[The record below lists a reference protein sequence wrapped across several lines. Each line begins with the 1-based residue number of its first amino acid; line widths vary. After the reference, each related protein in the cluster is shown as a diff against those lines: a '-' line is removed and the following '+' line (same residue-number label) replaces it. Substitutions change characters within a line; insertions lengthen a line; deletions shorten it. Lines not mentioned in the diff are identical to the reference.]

1 MSLKEKFDGIAAQG
15 ATVGAKPY
23 LVLDTAW
30 QQELATFIRDKG
42 PEGWEPLLGSPG
54 ERKQDAHYRTP
65 LLVDLTVHSEALDI
79 WLEEGFPEKL
89 GIVVFSKATI
99 EELRTSLKRFISVFT
114 PESRKLVY
122 LRFYDARVLYCF
134 LRFGFA
140 EQWQDFFKN
149 IELIAAPYDYTTSFA
164 IYRLRDD
171 VLRVGVETQDGKDY
185 RWFTHENKDRA
196 VQNYRATFPFREI
209 EQRQFDDMMF
219 CAQQSFYHEIEQF
232 LRKAFPRETKG
243 IQRKDLIEFIGEAQK
258 HADKQGYNDETCFFY
273 WAVLSFMG
281 GLTFYEMDEVAKV
294 LQDSGL
300 TKETQ
305 LADIVYF
312 SGIEQS
318 NQNLIELGELV
329 SVEISDKDGNKV
341 KMGKWDFIARNN

>member
-30 QQELATFIRDKG
+30 QQELATSIRDKG

-243 IQRKDLIEFIGEAQK
+243 IQRKDLIEFIGQQDKEASSR
-258 HADKQGYNDETCFFY
+258 GYIGRKCSFY
-273 WAVLSFMG
+273 WITMTMICGVDFHEDVHTARYLSIPWYSKQRRIF
-281 GLTFYEMDEVAKV
+281 
-294 LQDSGL
+294 
-300 TKETQ
+300 
-305 LADIVYF
+305 DILV
-312 SGIEQS
+312 IA
-318 NQNLIELGELV
+318 NDHLKNPHIAELLKGV
-329 SVEISDKDGNKV
+329 S
-341 KMGKWDFIARNN
+341 